1 MNGGGNTLNYPTV
14 VEDST
19 KVKLMITEYLLEF
32 LDETFPERCPSPE
45 HTDRQI
51 WMQVGQR
58 SVVKFLQRIYEE
70 HNENLLESTNVL
82 NKISKDAST

>member
-1 MNGGGNTLNYPTV
+1 
-14 VEDST
+14 
-19 KVKLMITEYLLEF
+19 MITEDLLKF
-32 LDETFPERCPSPE
+32 LDETFPERCPNPE

-82 NKISKDAST
+82 SKISKDAST